1 MAESKNEEIEKAK
14 KELEKLAMNPE
25 DRELYELRLK
35 AIRDEMN
42 IRYSGYI
49 DGKADGMVE
58 GEAKGKGAG
67 KNERNIEIPQK
78 MLKKS
83 MKIEDIIE
91 LTGLS
96 QEEIEKLK

>member
-1 MAESKNEEIEKAK
+1 MKALNT
-14 KELEKLAMNPE
+14 E
-25 DRELYELRLK
+25 
-35 AIRDEMN
+35 N
-42 IRYSGYI
+42 ICLIQGPPGT
-49 DGKADGMVE
+49 GKV
-58 GEAKGKGAG
+58 AG
-67 KNERNIEIPQK
+67 KNERNIEIAQK

>member
-49 DGKADGMVE
+49 DGMAE
-58 GEAKGKGAG
+58 GRAEGKTEIAK
-67 KNERNIEIPQK
+67 K
-78 MLKKS
+78 MLKKC

-96 QEEIEKLK
+96 QEEIAKLK

>member
-1 MAESKNEEIEKAK
+1 
-14 KELEKLAMNPE
+14 
-25 DRELYELRLK
+25 
-35 AIRDEMN
+35 
-42 IRYSGYI
+42 
-49 DGKADGMVE
+49 MVE
-58 GEAKGKGAG
+58 GEAKGKVAG
-67 KNERNIEIPQK
+67 KNERNIEIAQK